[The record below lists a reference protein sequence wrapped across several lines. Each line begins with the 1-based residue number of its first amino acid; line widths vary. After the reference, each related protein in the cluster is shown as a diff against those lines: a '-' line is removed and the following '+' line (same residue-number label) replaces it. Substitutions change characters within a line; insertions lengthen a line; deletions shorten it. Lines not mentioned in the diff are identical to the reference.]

1 MEVKPLKTPR
11 NDDSALIMI
20 SMAYA
25 PRCEADRFAMRN
37 DSFLRRN
44 ELNDLETAMRNRS
57 FRYVANPFAFL
68 LLDGW
73 GSASRRRRRALL
85 ASLHRVQIMASLRMA
100 VKKSCV
106 KAQLTR

>member
-1 MEVKPLKTPR
+1 
-11 NDDSALIMI
+11 
-20 SMAYA
+20 MAYA
-25 PRCEADRFAMRN
+25 QRIEADRFAMRN

-68 LLDGW
+68 LLDWMGTRFAAAARLLW
-73 GSASRRRRRALL
+73 PRSTGS
-85 ASLHRVQIMASLRMA
+85 QIMAGLRMA

-106 KAQLTR
+106 KAQLSR